1 MKKILTIG
9 VFDLLHLGH
18 VMLFQRAKSLGDFL
32 TVAVQKDEY
41 IKKFKNCSNIIYDLN
56 ERMYMVSSIKYVDE
70 VIPYTEAC
78 NIMNEVEFD
87 IWVRGPDQ
95 NHTGFQI
102 LEKWCKEN
110 KKEIVVLSRTQGVS
124 SASLR
129 DYLKD
134 K

>member
-1 MKKILTIG
+1 MRKVLTIG

-18 VMLFQRAKSLGDFL
+18 VMLFQRAKSFGDFL
-32 TVAVQKDEY
+32 IVAVQKDDY
-41 IKKFKNCSNIIYDLN
+41 IKKFKKCSNIIYDLY
-56 ERMYMVSSIKYVDE
+56 ERMYMVKSIKYVDK
-70 VIPYTEAC
+70 VISYTEASK
-78 NIMNEVEFD
+78 IMNEVEFD

-102 LEKWCKEN
+102 LEKWCKDHQ
-110 KKEIVVLSRTQGVS
+110 KEIIVLSRTEGVS
-124 SASLR
+124 STSLR